1 MPPPPRPRI
10 FHGWIVVGAAFAVMF
25 AGFGVGYSFGAFFTE
40 LEREFAARRGD
51 LAIVFAISGALYFGL
66 GLASGAAADRW
77 GPRRVAFLGM
87 AIMTV
92 GLVLASRADAL
103 WQIYLAS
110 GLGIGIGVGFS
121 YVPSLGA
128 VQPWF
133 QRRRAFASGI
143 AIAGI
148 GAGTLVIPPTAAW
161 LVDGLGWR
169 TSYLVLAAGTLVVGG
184 GGALLLDSRPQRRGL
199 APDGLPAGPQAAQR
213 ATGVDFRTA
222 VRSQPFRLLAL
233 AAFLTSFGIFTPFVH
248 LAPAAVDL
256 GATAPMAAA
265 LLGIIGAGSI
275 LGRFVIGSAAD
286 RFGRRQALIGVV
298 AAQAA
303 LLLFWS
309 LADRYWML
317 AAFAGAFGV
326 SYGGYVA
333 LMPTLCADFFGARA
347 IGAVMGAVFSGI
359 SVGCLLGPPIAGF
372 AFDATGSYAWP
383 VAGCALLTAVAAAA
397 SLRLP
402 DPDRW
407 TDRAGGAG

>member
-1 MPPPPRPRI
+1 M
-10 FHGWIVVGAAFAVMF
+10 VGAAFAVMF

-51 LAIVFAISGALYFGL
+51 LAIVFSISGALYFGL
-66 GLASGAAADRW
+66 GLPSGAAADRW
-77 GPRRVAFLGM
+77 GPRRVALLGM
-87 AIMTV
+87 LIMSA

-133 QRRRAFASGI
+133 VRRRAFASGI

-148 GAGTLVIPPTAAW
+148 GAGTLAIPPLTAW
-161 LVDGLGWR
+161 LVEGLGWR
-169 TSYLVLAAGTLVVGG
+169 ASYLVLAAGTLLVGG

-199 APDGLPAGPQAAQR
+199 GPDGQPAPREAGPR
-213 ATGVDFRTA
+213 TVTGVDFRTA
-222 VRSQPFRLLAL
+222 VRSRPFRLMAF

-248 LAPAAVDL
+248 LAPDAIDL
-256 GATAPMAAA
+256 GATPAMAAA

-286 RFGRRQALIGVV
+286 RLGRRRALIAVV
-298 AAQAA
+298 AAQAV
-303 LLLFWS
+303 LLLFWAV
-309 LADRYWML
+309 ADRYWML
-317 AAFAGAFGV
+317 ALFAGAFGV

-347 IGAVMGAVFSGI
+347 IGAVMGAVFS
-359 SVGCLLGPPIAGF
+359 SVSIGCLLGPPIAGF
-372 AFDATGSYAWP
+372 AFDALGSYTWP
-383 VAGCALLTAVAAAA
+383 VGGCAALATLAAAVT
-397 SLRLP
+397 LRLP
-402 DPDRW
+402 DPERW
-407 TDRAGGAG
+407 TAAH

>member
-1 MPPPPRPRI
+1 MPPLPHPRI

-40 LEREFAARRGD
+40 LERAFAARRGD
-51 LAIVFAISGALYFGL
+51 LAIVFSISGALYFGL
-66 GLASGAAADRW
+66 GLPSGAAADRW
-77 GPRRVAFLGM
+77 GPRRVALLGM
-87 AIMTV
+87 AIMTA

-148 GAGTLVIPPTAAW
+148 GAGTLVVPPLTAW
-161 LVDGLGWR
+161 LVEGLGWR
-169 TSYLVLAAGTLVVGG
+169 ASYLVLAAGTLLVGG

-199 APDGLPAGPQAAQR
+199 GPDGQPAPREAGPR
-213 ATGVDFRTA
+213 TVTGIDFRTA
-222 VRSQPFRLLAL
+222 VRSRPFRLLAIGG
-233 AAFLTSFGIFTPFVH
+233 FLTSFGIFTPFVH
-248 LAPAAVDL
+248 LAPDATDL
-256 GATAPMAAA
+256 GATPAMAAA
-265 LLGIIGAGSI
+265 LLGVIGAGSI
-275 LGRFVIGSAAD
+275 LGRFVVGSAAD
-286 RFGRRQALIGVV
+286 RMGRRRALIAVV
-298 AAQAA
+298 AAQAG
-303 LLLFWS
+303 LLLFWALS
-309 LADRYWML
+309 DRYWML
-317 AAFAGAFGV
+317 AVFAGAFGV

-333 LMPTLCADFFGARA
+333 LVPTLCADFFGARA
-347 IGAVMGAVFSGI
+347 IGAVMGAVFSGV

-383 VAGCALLTAVAAAA
+383 VAGCAVLTALAALA

-402 DPDRW
+402 DPERW
-407 TDRAGGAG
+407 TPAG

>member
-1 MPPPPRPRI
+1 MSSPPAPRI

-40 LEREFAARRGD
+40 LEREFQARRGD
-51 LAIVFAISGALYFGL
+51 LSIVFAISGALYFGL
-66 GLASGAAADRW
+66 GLPSGAAADRW
-77 GPRRVAFLGM
+77 GPRRVALLGM
-87 AIMTV
+87 VIMTA
-92 GLVLASRADAL
+92 GLALASRADAL

-148 GAGTLVIPPTAAW
+148 GAGTLVIPPLTAW
-161 LVDGLGWR
+161 LVEGLGWR
-169 TSYLVLAAGTLVVGG
+169 ASYLVLAAGTLLVGG

-199 APDGLPAGPQAAQR
+199 GPDGQPVAREAGPR
-213 ATGVDFRTA
+213 AVTGVDFRTA
-222 VRSQPFRLLAL
+222 VRSRPFRLMAF

-248 LAPAAVDL
+248 LAPDAIDL
-256 GATAPMAAA
+256 GATPAMAAA
-265 LLGIIGAGSI
+265 LLGVIGAGSI

-286 RFGRRQALIGVV
+286 RLGRRRALIAVV
-298 AAQAA
+298 AAQAV
-303 LLLFWS
+303 LLLFWA

-317 AAFAGAFGV
+317 VLFAGAFGV

-333 LMPTLCADFFGARA
+333 LVPTLCADFFGARA
-347 IGAVMGAVFSGI
+347 IGAVMGAVFSGVSI
-359 SVGCLLGPPIAGF
+359 GCLLGPPIAGF
-372 AFDATGSYAWP
+372 AFDATGSYAGP
-383 VAGCALLTAVAAAA
+383 VGGCALLTALAAAA
-397 SLRLP
+397 CIRLP

-407 TDRAGGAG
+407 TPTG

>member
-1 MPPPPRPRI
+1 MPSLPRPRV

-51 LAIVFAISGALYFGL
+51 LAIVFSISGALYFGL
-66 GLASGAAADRW
+66 GLPSGAAADRW
-77 GPRRVAFLGM
+77 GPARVSVLGM
-87 AIMTV
+87 LIMTT

-133 QRRRAFASGI
+133 VRRRAFASGI

-148 GAGTLVIPPTAAW
+148 GAGTLAIPPLAAW
-161 LVDGLGWR
+161 LVEEMGWR
-169 TSYLVLAAGTLVVGG
+169 TTYLVLAAGTLIVGG

-199 APDGLPAGPQAAQR
+199 TPDGAPAAPAAAARQ
-213 ATGVDFRTA
+213 TGTDFGTA
-222 VRSQPFRLLAL
+222 VRSRPFRLLAA

-248 LAPAAVDL
+248 LAPAAIDL
-256 GATAPMAAA
+256 GATAPMGAA

-275 LGRFVIGSAAD
+275 LGRFVVGSAAD
-286 RFGRRQALIGVV
+286 RMGRRRALIAVV
-298 AAQAA
+298 AAQAG

-317 AAFAGAFGV
+317 AVFAGAFGV

-333 LMPTLCADFFGARA
+333 LVPTLCADFFGARA
-347 IGAVMGAVFSGI
+347 IGAIMGAVFSGV

-372 AFDATGSYAWP
+372 AFDATGSYVWP
-383 VAGCALLTAVAAAA
+383 VAGCAVLTALAALA

-402 DPDRW
+402 DPERW
-407 TDRAGGAG
+407 TPAG